1 MGKLK
6 QVIIV
11 LALIMWMLTQCL
23 TSNTETESTDTLK
36 ENITKADITDDEN
49 IANIADENDI
59 ISIEEI
65 HKGIIRLKYKGDNF
79 CVVYVKNN
87 SKLDSKEYK
96 YIIYDKDSY
105 IFSLT
110 DGDGTYS
117 IKAYSVIQDSN
128 GNELID
134 NTSNE
139 YNITLENSD
148 ENIYKYSTSLVNY
161 ESTETKNL
169 INSVFKNTN
178 SIDEIFFYF
187 SKIRYDDDLADSIRG
202 GVVKTHSVNFS
213 KVIESK
219 KGICLDIATSMAIV
233 LRYKGYPTQLV
244 YGYVTL
250 GNNTAYHSWIRV
262 YIDGNWR
269 SYDPTFGKT
278 SDEINNN
285 TYRITE
291 YH

>member
-36 ENITKADITDDEN
+36 ENITKADITDD
-49 IANIADENDI
+49 INIADENDI

-65 HKGIIRLKYKGDNF
+65 HKGIIRLQYKGDNF

-187 SKIRYDDDLADSIRG
+187 SKIRYDDDLADSISS

>member
-36 ENITKADITDDEN
+36 ENITKADITDD
-49 IANIADENDI
+49 INIADENDI

-65 HKGIIRLKYKGDNF
+65 HKGIIRLQYKGDNF

-187 SKIRYDDDLADSIRG
+187 SKIRYDDDLADSISS

-233 LRYKGYPTQLV
+233 LRYKGYTTQLV

-278 SDEINNN
+278 SDEINDN

>member
-11 LALIMWMLTQCL
+11 LALIMWMLTQGL

-36 ENITKADITDDEN
+36 ENITKADITDD
-49 IANIADENDI
+49 INIADENDI

-65 HKGIIRLKYKGDNF
+65 HKGIIRLQYKGDNF

-187 SKIRYDDDLADSIRG
+187 SKIRYDDDLADSISS